1 MYQYIDVTL
10 KGETV
15 LQSEMIKTSAIK
27 MSTSSKTVITPY
39 PKNDNNCGMRIKKY
53 ILMKMNSVDQKR
65 EKC

>member
-27 MSTSSKTVITPY
+27 MSTSSKVYIQWEKTVITPY
-39 PKNDNNCGMRIKKY
+39 PKNDKSITVEWELKNTF
-53 ILMKMNSVDQKR
+53 
-65 EKC
+65 